1 MRFKKGTDMK
11 KLVLVVV
18 CLAMALGAIAQ
29 EKLDKRIAE
38 STTVL
43 ANILDKPNGVPR
55 SLLDKAECVLVYPSV
70 KKVGVGVGVGYGR
83 GVLICRSGKAMDGN
97 WGAPVMYTLDTSSL
111 GAQLG
116 TTSTDYVL
124 LVMTQNGADKVLSG
138 GIKLGTDAT
147 AAAGPAAAQANSFN
161 DPKID
166 VLTYSRSKGLFAG
179 VSLGNASMGADN
191 KADQQLYGKTV
202 DAAEIIRGDV
212 AVPASAK
219 LLVDMLNKVSP
230 KHT

>member
-1 MRFKKGTDMK
+1 MK
-11 KLVLVVV
+11 KLVLVGV
-18 CLAMALGAIAQ
+18 CLAMTFGVMAQ
-29 EKLDKRIAE
+29 EKVDKRIAD

-43 ANILDKPNGVPR
+43 ANILDKPNGIPR
-55 SLLDKAECVLVYPSV
+55 SLLDKADCVLVYPGV
-70 KKVGVGVGVGYGR
+70 KKVGVGLGVGYGR
-83 GVLICRSGKAMDGN
+83 GVMVCRSGKAMDGK
-97 WGAPVMYTLDTSSL
+97 WGSPVMYTLDTSSL

-124 LVMTQNGADKVLSG
+124 LVMTQNGADKVLAG

-147 AAAGPAAAQANSFN
+147 AAAGPAAAQASGFN

-166 VLTYSRSKGLFAG
+166 ILTYSQSKGLFAG

-202 DAAEIIRGDV
+202 DAVEIIRGDV
-212 AVPASAK
+212 PVPASAK
-219 LLVDMLNKVSP
+219 ALVDMLNKVSP
-230 KHT
+230 KHG

>member
-1 MRFKKGTDMK
+1 MK
-11 KLVLVVV
+11 KLVVVAV
-18 CLAMALGAIAQ
+18 CLAMALSAIAQ

-43 ANILDKPNGVPR
+43 ANIIDKPNGIPR
-55 SLLDKAECVLVYPSV
+55 SLLDKAECVLVYPGV
-70 KKVGVGVGVGYGR
+70 KKVGVGIGVGYGR
-83 GVLICRSGKAMDGN
+83 GVLVCRSGKMDGS

-116 TTSTDYVL
+116 TTSTNYVL
-124 LVMTQNGADKVLSG
+124 LVMSQNGADKVLLG
-138 GIKLGTDAT
+138 NVKLGSDAT
-147 AAAGPAAAQANSFN
+147 AAAGPAGAHAAGFS
-161 DPKID
+161 DPKVDI
-166 VLTYSRSKGLFAG
+166 LTYSQTKGLFAG
-179 VSLGNASMGADN
+179 ASLGGASVGADN

-212 AVPASAK
+212 AVPTTAK
-219 LLVDMLNKVSP
+219 ALVDMLNKVSP